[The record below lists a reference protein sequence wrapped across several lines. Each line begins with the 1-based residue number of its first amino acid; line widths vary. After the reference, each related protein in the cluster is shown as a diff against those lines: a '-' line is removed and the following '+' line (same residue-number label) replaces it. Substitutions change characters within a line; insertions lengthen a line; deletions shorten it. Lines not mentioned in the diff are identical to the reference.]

1 MIKKINKVP
10 RRPSKGRRGGLLA
23 RSGVRRACAG
33 PAGRKRLRRPAPP
46 EGTAAQV
53 GAHGRAGAGARGGAH
68 GGPERGV
75 RVPPAGAGPLQRR
88 VFSSPRGDVIG
99 GGGWEPGGGGG
110 GGAGRPPQVH
120 VHLMKRHLTVGQD
133 AREAARA
140 GRTAAPPEPIAGP
153 ASPWASRRGR
163 GAQPAGPRPLRGERR
178 PDGLAAR
185 GGRARRRYEFRRA
198 DRYVAHHLGGAG
210 VAQEN
215 HLGPGGLPA
224 GVSEGRGGPL
234 QAAGAPAARDHRQSK
249 WRPRSRPRGAQ
260 APGGGRRACF
270 PPRPGVRGDARA
282 RGRGARRSPRAS
294 FVRGPG
300 NAARA
305 GGAQAARGPG
315 GGSSGRHCVRCGWT
329 RGPGRVRG
337 ATAGRPRAR
346 GAAAPLRPEV
356 EAPLAVTRAEDR
368 APAPRAASSQAL
380 FEQFLVVASRESF
393 TSASSSDCC
402 AFLKDAVIN
411 SRGPACDRSC
421 CLPHEGIPHVS
432 KPRGGQTPKVLAL
445 FEAGLRF

>member
-1 MIKKINKVP
+1 M
-10 RRPSKGRRGGLLA
+10 
-23 RSGVRRACAG
+23 
-33 PAGRKRLRRPAPP
+33 
-46 EGTAAQV
+46 

-75 RVPPAGAGPLQRR
+75 RVRPAGAGPPQRR

-133 AREAARA
+133 AREGARA

-224 GVSEGRGGPL
+224 GVSEGWGGPL
-234 QAAGAPAARDHRQSK
+234 QAAGAPAARDHRESK
-249 WRPRSRPRGAQ
+249 CRRARAPAAHRPRAVGAPPCSR
-260 APGGGRRACF
+260 
-270 PPRPGVRGDARA
+270 
-282 RGRGARRSPRAS
+282 RGRGARRRAGAGSLGAGTWRPRGAPRNPRAS

-305 GGAQAARGPG
+305 GGAQAARGRG
-315 GGSSGRHCVRCGWT
+315 GGSSGRHCVRCGWAG
-329 RGPGRVRG
+329 GPGRVQGERPP
-337 ATAGRPRAR
+337 GRPQGR
-346 GAAAPLRPEV
+346 GAAALLRPKV
-356 EAPLAVTRAEDR
+356 ESPLSVTRAETR
-368 APAPRAASSQAL
+368 APAPRTASSQAL
-380 FEQFLVVASRESF
+380 FEQFLLVV
-393 TSASSSDCC
+393 
-402 AFLKDAVIN
+402 L
-411 SRGPACDRSC
+411 
-421 CLPHEGIPHVS
+421 
-432 KPRGGQTPKVLAL
+432 
-445 FEAGLRF
+445 